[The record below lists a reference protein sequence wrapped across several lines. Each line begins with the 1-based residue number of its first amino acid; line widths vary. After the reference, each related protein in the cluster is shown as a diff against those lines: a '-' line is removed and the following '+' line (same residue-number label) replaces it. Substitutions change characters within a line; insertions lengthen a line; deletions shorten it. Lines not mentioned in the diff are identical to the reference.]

1 MATDDLRLAEGG
13 STGMLNQ
20 IILWFFLVLL
30 IVFLWLF
37 VDILRDLN
45 SNSKLL
51 FYLFFTLTSSQIYF
65 GMMWPDLK
73 EKKR

>member
-45 SNSKLL
+45 SNS
-51 FYLFFTLTSSQIYF
+51 
-65 GMMWPDLK
+65 
-73 EKKR
+73 